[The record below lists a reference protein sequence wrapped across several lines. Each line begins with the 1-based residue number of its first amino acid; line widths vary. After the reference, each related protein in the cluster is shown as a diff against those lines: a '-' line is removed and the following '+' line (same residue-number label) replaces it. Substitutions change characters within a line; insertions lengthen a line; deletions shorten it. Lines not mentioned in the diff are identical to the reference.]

1 MSARTVAMAT
11 LLASLA
17 ASPLF
22 GEEFN
27 PVIGK
32 TGDFTLRE
40 SDLDRLVADQTP
52 EVRKQLEEKP
62 ELKVN
67 LVKDLLLKLAIARQ
81 ARSEGFDRK
90 PEIKEGLS
98 HAVNDFLSREYLVR
112 VVVAGVKVPENELEK
127 YYKEHEKEFVVPEAV
142 KARHIYIQL
151 DAKATPEAREKAR
164 QKADELL
171 QRLKK
176 GEDFAKLAAE
186 ASEDVDTA
194 KKGGELGTISPG
206 KTNSEEFEKAAL
218 ALKAGELSGV
228 VQTPYGLHLI
238 KVDEKKEQRTAT
250 FAETKEYIATRL
262 QGEYERK
269 KAQEFVEQ
277 LAKGSGLE
285 VYADKITGGRQ
296 MEEKKP

>member
-1 MSARTVAMAT
+1 MAT
-11 LLASLA
+11 LLVCLA
-17 ASPLF
+17 APPLF

-40 SDLDRLVADQTP
+40 SDLDRLVADQAP

-67 LVKDLLLKLAIARQ
+67 LVKDLLLKQAIARQ
-81 ARSEGFDRK
+81 ARKDGFDRK
-90 PEIKEGLS
+90 PEIREGLS
-98 HAVNDFLSREYLVR
+98 YAVDDFLSREYLAR
-112 VVVAGVKVPENELEK
+112 VVVAGVRVPDSELET
-127 YYKEHEKEFVVPEAV
+127 YYKEHEKEFIVPESV

-151 DAKATPEAREKAR
+151 DATAMPEAREKAR
-164 QKADELL
+164 RKADELL

-228 VQTPYGLHLI
+228 VQTPYGLHI
-238 KVDEKKEQRTAT
+238 IRVDEKTGQRTAT
-250 FAETKEYIATRL
+250 FAETRGYISALL

-269 KAQEFVEQ
+269 KAQEFVDQ

-296 MEEKKP
+296 GGEKKP